1 MKKWFALLLTLLL
14 LAILSYFCFI
24 NKSNN
29 IKNDLLSKAK
39 FAYSDMRWVK
49 VAGMQGNNLTQTRI
63 LILEGIAK
71 NQEERSKAENIAK
84 NIEGIDGV
92 KNNISILYKESDFQK
107 ETFISQKKK
116 PIYKIS
122 VSKKKEHKV
131 VVIKGVAPNKETH
144 NQLID
149 YAKKL
154 FGEVNIIDEI
164 EEKEGTPYGWV
175 SAIRLGLEK
184 LKTVQY
190 GHFEMINN
198 KFNFTGYTAKQ
209 KDKSKLLT
217 SFHKNLDKNYVGNYT
232 IHTPKIEAL
241 CQTKINHL
249 LANNK
254 IYFQQN
260 KANIKKESYKLLNN
274 LAETMQKN
282 CLEDVIVIE
291 GHTDSNGKKSY
302 NLKLSTKRAN
312 SVKNYLIKQ
321 GVKAMRI
328 ETIGYGESRPIA
340 SNETQNGKKRNRRIE
355 FKIKTLK

>member
-1 MKKWFALLLTLLL
+1 MKKWFAFLLTLLL
-14 LAILSYFCFI
+14 LSILSYFCFI

-29 IKNDLLSKAK
+29 IRNDLLSKAK
-39 FAYSDMRWVK
+39 FSYSDMAWVK

-63 LILEGIAK
+63 LILEGTAK

-92 KNNISILYKESDFQK
+92 KNNISILYKESNFQEETLVSQK
-107 ETFISQKKK
+107 EK

-122 VSKKKEHKV
+122 VSREKEHKV
-131 VVIKGVAPNKETH
+131 VIIKGVAPNKETH

-149 YAKKL
+149 HAKKL

-164 EEKEGTPYGWV
+164 EEKEGTPDDWV
-175 SAIRLGLEK
+175 NSIKLGMEK
-184 LKTVQY
+184 LKMVQY
-190 GHFEMINN
+190 GHFEIQNN
-198 KFNFTGYTAKQ
+198 KFNFTGYTANQ
-209 KDKSKLLT
+209 KEKVNLLK
-217 SFHKNLDKNYVGNYT
+217 SFHKNLDKYYVGNYT
-232 IHTPKIEAL
+232 IQTPEVETL

-254 IYFQQN
+254 IYFQYN
-260 KANIKKESYKLLNN
+260 KANIKKESYRLLNN
-274 LAETMQKN
+274 LADTMQKN

-291 GHTDSNGKKSY
+291 GHTDSKGKKAY
-302 NLKLSTKRAN
+302 NLKLSTKRAK

-340 SNETQNGKKRNRRIE
+340 SNKTQKGKKRNRRIE